1 MAEVRKRLLNAGSGP
16 SKELP
21 EAFAG
26 YEHVRLDIAPEVEP
40 DIVAPLTA
48 LGEIGRFDVVLCSH
62 ALEHLYPHEAV
73 AALKEFWRVLKM
85 QGHVLIFVPD
95 LEGINANELVLY
107 HDQTGPI
114 TGLDLIYGHRR
125 HMLTQPHMAHH
136 NGFTKATLTEALL
149 EAGFAKAE
157 CSRQNGF
164 NLMGVGI
171 KA

>member
-1 MAEVRKRLLNAGSGP
+1 MADSRKRLLNAGSGG
-16 SKELP
+16 STTLP
-21 EAFAG
+21 EAFADF
-26 YEHVRLDIAPEVEP
+26 EHVRLDISPDVGP
-40 DIVAPLTA
+40 DIVASMLDM
-48 LGEIGRFDVVLCSH
+48 GEIGRFDVVLCSH

-73 AALKEFWRVLKM
+73 PALKEFWRVLKL
-85 QGHVLIFVPD
+85 QGHCIIFVPD
-95 LEGINANELVLY
+95 LEGVQPNEVVLY

-114 TGLDLIYGHRR
+114 SGLDLIYGHRR
-125 HMLTQPHMAHH
+125 HMVTQPHMAHH

-157 CSRQNGF
+157 CARQNGY

>member
-1 MAEVRKRLLNAGSGP
+1 
-16 SKELP
+16 
-21 EAFAG
+21 
-26 YEHVRLDIAPEVEP
+26 
-40 DIVAPLTA
+40 
-48 LGEIGRFDVVLCSH
+48 
-62 ALEHLYPHEAV
+62 
-73 AALKEFWRVLKM
+73 M
-85 QGHVLIFVPD
+85 QGHCVIFVPD
-95 LEGINANELVLY
+95 LEGVMANELVLY

-149 EAGFAKAE
+149 NAGFAKAE
-157 CSRQNGF
+157 CSRQNGY

>member
-1 MAEVRKRLLNAGSGP
+1 MKKRLLNVGSGGQKDP
-16 SKELP
+16 P
-21 EAFAG
+21 ECWNDCE
-26 YEHVRLDIAPEVEP
+26 YVTLDISPECNP
-40 DIVAPLTA
+40 DIVASMLDM
-48 LGEIGRFDVVLCSH
+48 GEIGRFDIVLCSH
-62 ALEHLYPHEAV
+62 ALEHIYPHETV
-73 AALKEFWRVLKM
+73 KALSEFWRVLKM
-85 QGHVLIFVPD
+85 RGHCVIFVPD
-95 LEGINANELVLY
+95 LEGIQANELVLY

-125 HMLTQPHMAHH
+125 TMAQQPYMAHH

-157 CSRQNGF
+157 CSRQNGY